1 METSGFF
8 SDILLVGLIL
18 FAIIIVIFLVLREV
32 NCWYWKINER
42 VSLMKK
48 QNLLL
53 QKLIITIK
61 NKGQINSLDSEQ
73 LSDSDNIEDSEFD
86 KDLFDGNI
94 TIKNKNTGKVQTV
107 SMEYWENLK
116 NNYSES
122 IFEIIEYH
130 KKDQ

>member
-1 METSGFF
+1 MESSSFF
-8 SDILLVGLIL
+8 TDILLVGLIL
-18 FAIIIVIFLVLREV
+18 FAIIILIFLVLREV

-61 NKGQINSLDSEQ
+61 DNGQINSSDSEQ
-73 LSDSDNIEDSEFD
+73 LSNSDNIEESAFD
-86 KDLFDGNI
+86 KDLFNGNI
-94 TIKNKNTGKVQTV
+94 TIKNKNTGKIQTV
-107 SMEYWENLK
+107 SMEYWENMK
-116 NNYSES
+116 KTYSES

-130 KKDQ
+130 KQD